1 MAARL
6 MIALTAVLLST
17 GACAPRATADEFT
30 FSLGWGAR
38 PVYSTA
44 YCAATYA
51 GPPAI
56 FYEECGPPII
66 VYDYCY
72 PPYVT
77 TYTRSECFG
86 YPAVRPG
93 YTVRYRNVHRS
104 VHVTRRTVYRR
115 VPSYGVHV
123 RVRAGD
129 HHSRRHHHHHSHH
142 RRTHV
147 YIRRR

>member
-1 MAARL
+1 MAARI

-30 FSLGWGAR
+30 LSLGYGAR

-44 YCAATYA
+44 YYAATYTGPA
-51 GPPAI
+51 GI
-56 FYEECGPPII
+56 FYEDCGPPILFPE
-66 VYDYCY
+66 YY

-77 TYTRSECFG
+77 TYTRSEYFG
-86 YPAVRPG
+86 YPAVRRG

-129 HHSRRHHHHHSHH
+129 HHSRRHHHHSHH
-142 RRTHV
+142 GRTH
-147 YIRRR
+147 IRVRRH